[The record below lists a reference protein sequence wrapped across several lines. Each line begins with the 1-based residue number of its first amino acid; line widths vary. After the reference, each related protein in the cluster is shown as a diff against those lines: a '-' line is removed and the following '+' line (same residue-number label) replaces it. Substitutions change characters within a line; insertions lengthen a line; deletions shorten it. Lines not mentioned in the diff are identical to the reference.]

1 MLGGIGLVWHA
12 EKNPSNLNDLQIPLF
27 FHKFRRGGG
36 KIGLSFFGGAPPSLP
51 KHYGSSQAEMFWGLF
66 NRRKTYPPP

>member
-27 FHKFRRGGG
+27 FTNFAGGG
-36 KIGLSFFGGAPPSLP
+36 EDRAFFFGGHPIL
-51 KHYGSSQAEMFWGLF
+51 SQTLWLVAGENVLGFI
-66 NRRKTYPPP
+66 